1 MENSALLERLMVA
14 ETSAK
19 DRVADARKERKSMMK
34 DAMLKAES
42 DVKAMRDDLEAKLAA
57 QRERE
62 MAGISGEESAAEQ
75 KSQKEIAST
84 MAQYEANKEK
94 AIQMLVDVV
103 TKCD

>member
-1 MENSALLERLMVA
+1 MENRALLDQLMEAER
-14 ETSAK
+14 EAK
-19 DRVADARKERKSMMK
+19 VYVTDARKERKSMMK

-42 DVKAMRDDLEAKLAA
+42 DVKAMRDDLEAKLAS
-57 QRERE
+57 QKERE

-75 KSQKEIAST
+75 KSQREVSST
-84 MAQYEANKEK
+84 MAQYEANKEQ